1 MLSIAVR
8 KDTGERPFKCKTC
21 GRAYARSDV
30 LNRHIRHH
38 HGKGEGNDSKESTMP
53 DASGLLGRSSPSVN
67 SSPGRTEGAAAGNG
81 RLTSEEPSSSP
92 HNTPPECPTPEDL
105 VARDISNNDWNVA
118 DYADY
123 ADHMSGLSNHCPH
136 EVPQPF
142 EDSHTLEVQMVDDK
156 CVSQPP
162 TILSPGA
169 TINHFDPNLDW
180 SLGPT
185 QISACGGAPNVLPTN
200 IDFGT
205 ILLDWYPLSP
215 TTRREQHA
223 SISPKDGISNEQ
235 FERVRRLWPTRRRA
249 VTFSPSPL
257 CWDDILLYPEA
268 NIFSST
274 SLKILASLEL
284 TAMRESSWGF
294 TEFCRGRLVQLMARY
309 APVPVN
315 DIQGASPPSLAPWNG
330 EPPPT
335 DILDLCLDLYFGQFH
350 VHLPFVHPGTFDASI
365 TPEILLFPMC
375 LIGMMILNRRS
386 AHQLIADYLPGTIRH
401 CRAELGSQ
409 GARHCPAPDIL
420 TVLGSSCLVLFIAAS
435 TAEVAFEEERQ
446 ELYRE
451 ALSLA
456 NERGLFSS
464 PNYSFS
470 LMQAVVDDDVIWK
483 GWARIQS
490 AQILTACLVL
500 ADAYSANM
508 LGISAVLSPGQ
519 IHMPLVCSDALFKAH
534 SSNKWRSLMGDGDP
548 WNPPLSVVFD
558 KQNLPPRLT
567 RRDLQ
572 TTLSLIWLHV
582 LKTRDHLE
590 CQKSSIPSSMDEVP
604 TLSSGPRDSIGPPS
618 ATSSLCL
625 FYKVHGSEL
634 NDGNTNSLIL
644 WHYLCISLTTSST
657 VIEDAAGRNGPEAAK
672 AAVESLRLWAGTP
685 SGRRACLHAAQI
697 LVTINRHCRSDGMM
711 LHSEIALFNAGLVM
725 GFYLFTAADC
735 IPAGGSCYDLF
746 DEVDWVEVGSLGL
759 EPEPLETNN
768 CSLTSPA
775 AVFIR
780 DGGPVSFHGAQFY
793 SAYGASRRTFMNVAS
808 QLEEVGK
815 WNVQEYCSVLRIIS
829 DTLFTSDSQSTGP

>member
-1 MLSIAVR
+1 MLSFEVR
-8 KDTGERPFKCKTC
+8 KDTGERPFKCRTC

-38 HGKGEGNDSKESTMP
+38 HEKSEGNDSQEGTVP
-53 DASGLLGRSSPSVN
+53 NASELLGRSSPSLN
-67 SSPGRTEGAAAGNG
+67 GSPERTEGDDAGNG
-81 RLTSEEPSSSP
+81 RLTSEEPCSSP
-92 HNTPPECPTPEDL
+92 HNTPPECPTTEDR
-105 VARDISNNDWNVA
+105 VVRDILNNDWNVV
-118 DYADY
+118 DYV
-123 ADHMSGLSNHCPH
+123 DHMSDLSNYCPQ

-142 EDSHTLEVQMVDDK
+142 EHSRTLEVQIVDDK
-156 CVSQPP
+156 CVSPP
-162 TILSPGA
+162 EILSPGV
-169 TINHFDPNLDW
+169 TLNHFDPNLDW

-185 QISACGGAPNVLPTN
+185 QISACGGTPNVLPTN

-205 ILLDWYPLSP
+205 ILLDWLPLSP
-215 TTRREQHA
+215 TTRREQPV
-223 SISPKDGISNEQ
+223 SVSPKDGISNEQ

-249 VTFSPSPL
+249 VTFSPSLL

-274 SLKILASLEL
+274 SLKTLASLEL
-284 TAMRESSWGF
+284 TTVRESPWGF
-294 TEFCRGRLVQLMARY
+294 TEFCRRRY
-309 APVPVN
+309 APVPGN
-315 DIQGASPPSLAPWNG
+315 DIEGASPPSLAPWNG

-386 AHQLIADYLPGTIRH
+386 AHQLIADYLPVR
-401 CRAELGSQ
+401 ELS
-409 GARHCPAPDIL
+409 A
-420 TVLGSSCLVLFIAAS
+420 TVELSLGRKEPVTVRLLIYSLCLEALAWYYLLRLQLRNEK
-435 TAEVAFEEERQ
+435 EVAFEEERQ

-456 NERGLFSS
+456 KERGLFASR
-464 PNYSFS
+464 NYNFS
-470 LMQAVVDDDVIWK
+470 LMQGVADDDGIWK
-483 GWARIQS
+483 GWSRIQS
-490 AQILTACLVL
+490 AQHLTACLLL

-508 LGISAVLSPGQ
+508 LGISAVLSPER

-534 SSNKWRSLMGDGDP
+534 SSQKWSSLMGDEEP
-548 WNPPLSVVFD
+548 WNTPLSFFFD
-558 KQNLPPRLT
+558 KQHLPPRLT

-572 TTLSLIWLHV
+572 TTLSVIWLHV
-582 LKTRDHLE
+582 LETRDHL
-590 CQKSSIPSSMDEVP
+590 QDRKNSISSSVDQNPA
-604 TLSSGPRDSIGPPS
+604 LSSGSLNFVRSSSP
-618 ATSSLCL
+618 TTSLCL
-625 FYKVHGSEL
+625 IYKEYGSEL
-634 NDGNTNSLIL
+634 KNGNTNSLIL
-644 WHYLCISLTTSST
+644 WHYLCISLLTSST

-735 IPAGGSCYDLF
+735 IPSGGPCYDLF

-759 EPEPLETNN
+759 EPESLETNN
-768 CSLTSPA
+768 ILPISPA
-775 AVFIR
+775 AIFIR
-780 DGGPVSFHGAQFY
+780 DGGPVCFHGAQFY

-829 DTLFTSDSQSTGP
+829 DTLFTSDSQNAGP